1 MPKIPIETILS
12 VGLSLL
18 PVTLVLLIFSFQVK
32 RVPFVSC
39 HIDKFSPIK
48 QNIPSTTAQ
57 HSNET
62 LPYVFT
68 QVSIDLKKMTKILQI
83 FVWVCYLFWIWTL
96 GAWQDLS
103 LVVGLG
109 ARRVDLEW
117 VDSCIITT
125 SREAISILERGERGC
140 IFWQRK
146 ISTI

>member
-1 MPKIPIETILS
+1 MLSCQMPKIPIETILS

-68 QVSIDLKKMTKILQI
+68 QVSIDLKK
-83 FVWVCYLFWIWTL
+83 
-96 GAWQDLS
+96 
-103 LVVGLG
+103 
-109 ARRVDLEW
+109 
-117 VDSCIITT
+117 
-125 SREAISILERGERGC
+125 
-140 IFWQRK
+140 
-146 ISTI
+146 